1 MILTRP
7 LKKVFFARRCVGKF
21 FWFHCSASRASLVQ
35 VRAFLVGCLS
45 LVRSKFARPTGGILR
60 NEVCTLRA

>member
-7 LKKVFFARRCVGKF
+7 WEEVFFARRCVGEF
-21 FWFHCSASRASLVQ
+21 SWFHCSASRASLVQ
-35 VRAFLVGCLS
+35 VRAMSSRCLS
-45 LVRSKFARPTGGILR
+45 LVRSKFARPTVGILR